1 MSALFGLD
9 MSPLLITLSEY
20 DRQGTPGEM
29 GVPTRLRFGNTHPDY
44 NVSARAFLLSRRARK
59 AIRRFMNRNAAAAG
73 ALRGDIR
80 MLTTG
85 ADDQRGGTTRHVHG
99 RGGDKRGNRESV
111 NTALCLMYHRDDIG
125 LSKLPLE
132 VSLLR
137 GRTLLRL
144 AERTPV
150 RTSPVPFVPFR
161 RRPSLARPLPSAP
174 ARLLASWLKA
184 SPGTS
189 NLTGRCNDYAPAQS
203 VERPCFFEVR
213 CLPGWRLPTTE
224 QREQGRDRGRLLGF
238 QHLSGM
244 R

>member
-80 MLTTG
+80 MLTAG

-99 RGGDKRGNRESV
+99 GAVISEAIANPSIPLSASCT
-111 NTALCLMYHRDDIG
+111 TAM
-125 LSKLPLE
+125 
-132 VSLLR
+132 
-137 GRTLLRL
+137 TL
-144 AERTPV
+144 
-150 RTSPVPFVPFR
+150 
-161 RRPSLARPLPSAP
+161 
-174 ARLLASWLKA
+174 
-184 SPGTS
+184 G
-189 NLTGRCNDYAPAQS
+189 
-203 VERPCFFEVR
+203 
-213 CLPGWRLPTTE
+213 
-224 QREQGRDRGRLLGF
+224 
-238 QHLSGM
+238 
-244 R
+244 